1 MKEIYMKQALKEAEK
16 AYKIEEVPVGA
27 IIVRENRVIARAHN
41 MRESLKQSIAHAE
54 ILAIN
59 MACNE
64 LESWRLSDCE
74 MYITLEPC
82 PMCAG
87 AILQSRIRKV
97 YIGASD
103 LRLGSCGSILNI
115 LQNDN
120 FNHWVDVE
128 WMYNR
133 ECSDILTSFFK
144 MKRKGSI

>member
-1 MKEIYMKQALKEAEK
+1 MKEIYMKHALEEAEK
-16 AYKIEEVPVGA
+16 AYRIGEVPVGA
-27 IIVRENRVIARAHN
+27 IIVRGNKVIARSYN

-59 MACNE
+59 MACDE
-64 LESWRLSDCE
+64 LESWRLLDCE
-74 MYITLEPC
+74 MYVTLEPC

-87 AILQSRIRKV
+87 AILQSRIKKV

-103 LRLGSCGSILNI
+103 LRLGSCGSIINI

-128 WMYNR
+128 WMYNQ
-133 ECSDILTSFFK
+133 ECSEILTSFFK
-144 MKRKGSI
+144 MKRNGSI

>member
-1 MKEIYMKQALKEAEK
+1 MKEIYMKQALEEAEK

-27 IIVRENRVIARAHN
+27 IIVRENRIISRAHN